1 MNYLYKILLIVYP
14 TEESHLNTRTNWP
27 RNWTIVG
34 GKFLRIIYRWVW
46 ELEKPT
52 QMTVANKRSN
62 FEITFWF
69 NMTRF
74 QNGKDAWI

>member
-1 MNYLYKILLIVYP
+1 VD
-14 TEESHLNTRTNWP
+14 
-27 RNWTIVG
+27 
-34 GKFLRIIYRWVW
+34 GKFLRIIYRWVR

-52 QMTVANKRSN
+52 QMTIANNRNN

-74 QNGKDAWI
+74 QNGKDA